1 MLTYLSELTAY
12 IPADIDFL
20 SAMKFIG
27 ILAFAALFIGLL
39 SRVVIGKASS
49 LNHAVS
55 ASMGIL
61 CIYALSIVIYTF
73 NPYGLSKYL
82 SPLPFVNFHEQT
94 LRIFVFKGAELTVIC
109 REVLSMVILA
119 FLVNLLDTIIPK
131 GKKVLSWYFWR
142 FTAALLA
149 IFAHYYVTWAF
160 NTYLPGTL
168 AAYAPMILLGILAS
182 MLVLGLLNVILSVVL
197 TVVNPIIGALYA
209 FFFSNIVGKQI
220 SKAIVTTAVLSAVVY
235 GLNYLGY
242 TFISISAAALSS
254 YIPMILVLLILWH
267 VIGHLL

>member
-12 IPADIDFL
+12 IPADIDFV
-20 SAMKFIG
+20 SAVKFIAA
-27 ILAFAALFIGLL
+27 LAFGVLFVGLL
-39 SRVVIGKASS
+39 ARVVIGKQSS

-61 CIYALSIVIYTF
+61 SIYALSIVIYTF

-82 SPLPFVNFHEQT
+82 SPLPFVSFQEQT
-94 LRIFVFKGAELTVIC
+94 LRIFTFAGAELKVIC
-109 REVLSMVILA
+109 KEVLSMVILA
-119 FLVNLLDTIIPK
+119 FLVNLLDTFIPK
-131 GKKVLSWYFWR
+131 GKKVLSWYVWR
-142 FTAALLA
+142 FVAALAA
-149 IFAHYYVTWAF
+149 IFAHYFVTWAF

-168 AAYAPMILLGILAS
+168 AAYAPMILLGILGIM
-182 MLVLGLLNVILSVVL
+182 MLLGLLNVVLSVVL

-220 SKAIVTTAVLSAVVY
+220 SKALVTTGILCAVVY
-235 GLNYLGY
+235 ALNYLGY
-242 TFISISAAALSS
+242 SVISISAAALAA
-254 YIPMILVLLILWH
+254 YIPVILVLLILWY

>member
-12 IPADIDFL
+12 IPADVDFI
-20 SAMKFIG
+20 SAIKFIAM
-27 ILAFAALFIGLL
+27 LAFAALFVGLL
-39 SRVVIGKASS
+39 ARVVIGKQSS

-61 CIYALSIVIYTF
+61 SIYALSIVIYTF

-82 SPLPFVNFHEQT
+82 SPLPFVTFQEQT
-94 LRIFVFKGAELTVIC
+94 LRIFTFAGADVQVIC

-119 FLVNLLDTIIPK
+119 FLVNLLDTFIPK
-131 GKKVLSWYFWR
+131 GKKILGWYLWR
-142 FTAALLA
+142 FVAAMLA
-149 IFAHYYVTWAF
+149 ILAHYFVTWAF
-160 NTYLPGTL
+160 NTYQPGAL
-168 AAYAPMILLGILAS
+168 AAYAPMILLGILAA

-220 SKAIVTTAVLSAVVY
+220 SKAIVTTAILCAVVY
-235 GLNYLGY
+235 ALNYFGY
-242 TFISISAAALSS
+242 TFISISAAALSA
-254 YIPMILVLLILWH
+254 YVPMIMVLLVLWY